1 MQDVNQNI
9 KRKYNLLQL
18 IIMQCS
24 GFSISVLAIIIF
36 FFFLFS
42 FFFFV
47 ISFSDQLLHHIN
59 VWILVSR
66 DIFSLYNSLFFF
78 FVLWNNKLAKMEELK
93 NNENIRAC
101 SKISIFLCIKSHI
114 IESNSNQPKLKVQT
128 LELCSWI
135 NKVYH

>member
-1 MQDVNQNI
+1 MQNVNQNI

-66 DIFSLYNSLFFF
+66 DIFSLYNSYFFFLFFGIINQQK
-78 FVLWNNKLAKMEELK
+78 WKSSK